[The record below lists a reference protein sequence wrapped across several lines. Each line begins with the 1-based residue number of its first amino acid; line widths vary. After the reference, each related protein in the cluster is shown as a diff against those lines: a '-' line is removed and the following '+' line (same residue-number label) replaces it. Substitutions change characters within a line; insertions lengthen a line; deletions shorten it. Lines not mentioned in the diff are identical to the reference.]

1 MGSKLEIKEGQVF
14 GKLTVIKE
22 VEPTYYNKRNL
33 RNVLCKC
40 ECGNE
45 KIILYRSVINNITK
59 SCGCLQKDGNKKF
72 EKHGMYNSSEF
83 RTWVNIKQRCYN
95 INTPYYINYGE
106 RGIKVCNR
114 WLESF
119 ENFYE
124 DMGPKP
130 TPYHSIDRINNDG
143 NYEPSNCKWA
153 TKKEQQNNTRRNKC
167 K

>member
-1 MGSKLEIKEGQVF
+1 
-14 GKLTVIKE
+14 
-22 VEPTYYNKRNL
+22 
-33 RNVLCKC
+33 
-40 ECGNE
+40 
-45 KIILYRSVINNITK
+45 
-59 SCGCLQKDGNKKF
+59 
-72 EKHGMYNSSEF
+72 MYNSSEF